1 MRTDRANSRSISRS
15 TTQLSCNEITTNKS
29 NCNDHNE
36 GVVTN
41 NKANNNSNYL
51 IKPISLKTIRKL
63 NINPTSTNCSTTTT
77 APELYNKNTRGIS
90 RDNTSSSN
98 LLNSLISPTNSTA
111 STNSFFNI
119 SSSQQPNKKAGSTG
133 STLGFTRLYNTPPKS
148 RSTTSSSQQQ
158 YKLEAR
164 QLAQKYRS
172 SKNMNTTQRI
182 YYSTDQE
189 EEDDTRSRLRC
200 NAIRNNRNNLHDN
213 TNLPKSLS
221 SYAQQHN
228 AQPIHSQR
236 SGSNQ
241 NLVRAQRAYY
251 SATESLGEE
260 DFSDYYPS
268 EYEILS
274 NRSIPA
280 IIPKKN
286 QKSSIPAY
294 PPLPVHNSYN
304 KRSTLIS
311 SSTNNLYQKVDNA
324 NSAVGGEDEEGVSR
338 VSYASITLRQ
348 PLKDINYFSDT
359 EAIHS
364 GVHNQRGFKLK
375 PSLASTH
382 NLQQLATSSSTL
394 TQKNKNNDNDNPSYS
409 LSTSA
414 NHKHLT
420 LNNNYLKSTNRNETR
435 LAPIGS
441 ASSLAYRN
449 LTYNKFLFN
458 SSESDQNTNTNTY
471 NNSNNNI
478 SNLNKSSAITSSRPH
493 QNNNHQNPNPAL
505 LSANRTNTDLLIKR
519 ADSLFSSTNINNSGN
534 TTSSQEKEKTTTPT
548 PIRKTYQYSPQ
559 LAQPT
564 ATSSAAMSTSLSGFM
579 KSNMLPEFPAHG
591 DDSMNNYQ
599 QSMNY
604 NANPKGKLEI
614 YLS

>member
-1 MRTDRANSRSISRS
+1 MRTDRANSRLSSSS
-15 TTQLSCNEITTNKS
+15 TNQLSCNVITTNKS
-29 NCNDHNE
+29 SNNHHNE
-36 GVVTN
+36 GVVI
-41 NKANNNSNYL
+41 NKANTNSNYR

-63 NINPTSTNCSTTTT
+63 NINPTSTNSCITTTTT
-77 APELYNKNTRGIS
+77 AQELYNKNTRGIS
-90 RDNTSSSN
+90 TDNTSSSN
-98 LLNSLISPTNSTA
+98 LLNSLISPTNSTT

-119 SSSQQPNKKAGSTG
+119 SSSQLPNKKAGSTG

-158 YKLEAR
+158 HKLEAR
-164 QLAQKYRS
+164 QLAQKYRSS

-189 EEDDTRSRLRC
+189 EEDDTSSRLRF
-200 NAIRNNRNNLHDN
+200 NTIRNNRINLHN
-213 TNLPKSLS
+213 STNLPKSLP

-236 SGSNQ
+236 SSNNQ

-268 EYEILS
+268 EYELLS
-274 NRSIPA
+274 NRGIPA

-294 PPLPVHNSYN
+294 PPLPVHNSCN

-324 NSAVGGEDEEGVSR
+324 NSAVDGGEEDEEGVSR
-338 VSYASITLRQ
+338 VSYATITLRQ

-394 TQKNKNNDNDNPSYS
+394 TQKNEKNHNNPSYS

-435 LAPIGS
+435 LAPIGR

-449 LTYNKFLFN
+449 LANNKFLFN
-458 SSESDQNTNTNTY
+458 SSDQNTNTNTY
-471 NNSNNNI
+471 NHNI
-478 SNLNKSSAITSSRPH
+478 SNLNKSSAITSSSPH
-493 QNNNHQNPNPAL
+493 HNNNNHQNPNPAL
-505 LSANRTNTDLLIKR
+505 LSTTHTNTDLLIKR

-534 TTSSQEKEKTTTPT
+534 TTSSQEKEKTTTST
-548 PIRKTYQYSPQ
+548 QPIRKSYQFSPQ

-564 ATSSAAMSTSLSGFM
+564 TTSSAAMSTSLSGFM

-591 DDSMNNYQ
+591 DDSMNSYQ

-604 NANPKGKLEI
+604 NANPKGKLKF